1 MQCFD
6 LLAHLFPI
14 PSIHFHYH
22 PLTHSSWLES
32 TRSRSIKF
40 RFASVLTPLT
50 TTVGS
55 PKIAGSSLTGSGTS
69 RTTGT
74 GSKDS
79 PSKLAKTLRPLASLG
94 SLRGRK
100 AEDARKPSVA
110 AASVDTDP
118 SRLPTVPSR
127 ASSHPGVA
135 PSNRPRRS
143 SPASSPTNTARRLS
157 VGRPQPDSR
166 LLQPS
171 DFTSA
176 PRRAPVA
183 PNDSGRDSASDEPID
198 RSIDSGSR
206 GESESD
212 SADILSLDTSGS
224 ESTNSSLLS
233 QDDTAYRPSSLFS
246 DRRLSAWDS
255 KVYALASAQ
264 ASKNEHQDLPT
275 VPGGDKHFS
284 VRPLSG
290 WDARLFGG
298 SLTVAKEEEEEEED
312 RGATLDTAQARAQAQ
327 AQAEARFS
335 VRRMSGWDAEL
346 FNAISSSNAAGAAAS
361 NKDGPSRPLPHSRSR
376 STTVFSDRRKSAWD
390 GLFCSNTGED
400 DTNQSGDDNNNNN
413 IPNDDS
419 LNDVDISSRAIFS
432 MRSPAEW
439 DAALRERGIK
449 IALDDV
455 ATPTQEAH
463 DRLASAEVASTKT

>member
-1 MQCFD
+1 M
-6 LLAHLFPI
+6 
-14 PSIHFHYH
+14 
-22 PLTHSSWLES
+22 
-32 TRSRSIKF
+32 
-40 RFASVLTPLT
+40 
-50 TTVGS
+50 GS
-55 PKIAGSSLTGSGTS
+55 PKIAGSSFTGSGTS

-118 SRLPTVPSR
+118 SRLPAVPSR

-143 SPASSPTNTARRLS
+143 SPASSPTTTARRLS
-157 VGRPQPDSR
+157 VGRPQPDGR

-183 PNDSGRDSASDEPID
+183 PNGSGRDSASDEPID
-198 RSIDSGSR
+198 RSTDSGSR
-206 GESESD
+206 GGSEND

-224 ESTNSSLLS
+224 ESTNSSPLS
-233 QDDTAYRPSSLFS
+233 QDESANRPSSLFS

-298 SLTVAKEEEEEEED
+298 SLTVAKEEEEEED
-312 RGATLDTAQARAQAQ
+312 RGATLDTAQAR

-346 FNAISSSNAAGAAAS
+346 FNAISSSNAAGAAAA

-400 DTNQSGDDNNNNN
+400 DTNQSGDDNNNNDDDN
-413 IPNDDS
+413 NDDS

>member
-1 MQCFD
+1 M
-6 LLAHLFPI
+6 
-14 PSIHFHYH
+14 
-22 PLTHSSWLES
+22 
-32 TRSRSIKF
+32 
-40 RFASVLTPLT
+40 
-50 TTVGS
+50 
-55 PKIAGSSLTGSGTS
+55 
-69 RTTGT
+69 
-74 GSKDS
+74 
-79 PSKLAKTLRPLASLG
+79 
-94 SLRGRK
+94 
-100 AEDARKPSVA
+100 
-110 AASVDTDP
+110 
-118 SRLPTVPSR
+118 
-127 ASSHPGVA
+127 
-135 PSNRPRRS
+135 
-143 SPASSPTNTARRLS
+143 
-157 VGRPQPDSR
+157 GRPQPDSR

-183 PNDSGRDSASDEPID
+183 PNGSGRDSASDEPID
-198 RSIDSGSR
+198 RSTDSGSR
-206 GESESD
+206 GGSEND
-212 SADILSLDTSGS
+212 SADMLSLDTSGS
-224 ESTNSSLLS
+224 ESTNSSPLS
-233 QDDTAYRPSSLFS
+233 QDDPANRPSSLFS

-298 SLTVAKEEEEEEED
+298 SLTVAKEEEEED
-312 RGATLDTAQARAQAQ
+312 RGATLETAQARAQAQ

-346 FNAISSSNAAGAAAS
+346 FKAVSSSNAAGAAVS
-361 NKDGPSRPLPHSRSR
+361 NKDGSSRPSPHSRSR

-390 GLFCSNTGED
+390 GLFCSNTGKD

-413 IPNDDS
+413 NDDS
-419 LNDVDISSRAIFS
+419 LKDVDISSRAIFS

-455 ATPTQEAH
+455 VTPTQEAH
-463 DRLASAEVASTKT
+463 DRLGSAEVAYTKT